1 MTSTAAV
8 PTWGEL
14 GRAHTPTTSPTVKR
28 LTEEA
33 AARARGEG
41 PPHQDNKLRLFGAN
55 ESDVRVTFYRDHAG
69 VSVREIFRS
78 SDDVSSKASRAN

>member
-1 MTSTAAV
+1 M
-8 PTWGEL
+8 
-14 GRAHTPTTSPTVKR
+14 VKR

-69 VSVREIFRS
+69 VSVR
-78 SDDVSSKASRAN
+78 